1 MDKYLQNLAK
11 TATHLESNHM
21 EILGSQTIPA
31 TQEQVWDALNNP
43 DVLKKCLPGCES
55 VEQTSPD
62 LFKVKITTAIGP
74 LKAKFSGT
82 LQVTEAKP
90 PESCVLIFEGQG
102 GAVGCGKGSSSVTLK
117 TGPDGTELSYSAKAH
132 VGGKLAQIG
141 SRLIDSVAKKMSDD
155 FFKAFNQEL
164 GGTGIQPTLVDR
176 QSQEESSENTLTK
189 NLTESSS
196 STTGTMLPA
205 WWLIVAAGVG
215 AIVTLGVQ
223 VFLK

>member
-1 MDKYLQNLAK
+1 MNKYLQNLAK

-102 GAVGCGKGSSSVTLK
+102 GAVGFGKGSSSVTLK
-117 TGPDGTELSYSAKAH
+117 TVPDGTELSYSAKAH

-176 QSQEESSENTLTK
+176 QSQEESSENMLTK

>member
-102 GAVGCGKGSSSVTLK
+102 GAVGFGKGSSSVTLK
-117 TGPDGTELSYSAKAH
+117 TVPDGTELSYSAKAH

-176 QSQEESSENTLTK
+176 QSQEKSSENTLTK

-196 STTGTMLPA
+196 STTGTMVPA
-205 WWLIVAAGVG
+205 WWLIFAVGVG

>member
-1 MDKYLQNLAK
+1 
-11 TATHLESNHM
+11 
-21 EILGSQTIPA
+21 
-31 TQEQVWDALNNP
+31 
-43 DVLKKCLPGCES
+43 
-55 VEQTSPD
+55 
-62 LFKVKITTAIGP
+62 
-74 LKAKFSGT
+74 
-82 LQVTEAKP
+82 
-90 PESCVLIFEGQG
+90 
-102 GAVGCGKGSSSVTLK
+102 
-117 TGPDGTELSYSAKAH
+117 
-132 VGGKLAQIG
+132 
-141 SRLIDSVAKKMSDD
+141 MSDD

-196 STTGTMLPA
+196 STTGTMVPA

>member
-1 MDKYLQNLAK
+1 MHKYLQNLAK

-102 GAVGCGKGSSSVTLK
+102 GAVGFGKGSSSVTLK
-117 TGPDGTELSYSAKAH
+117 TVPDGTELSYSAKAH

-196 STTGTMLPA
+196 STTGTMVPA
-205 WWLIVAAGVG
+205 WWLIFAVGVG